1 MRTITTRSGEPIE
14 VSDAIDVLAILE
26 AVYHT
31 KWAGDDS
38 YARVHEEIRH
48 IVGQLSDAESRTYL
62 IEALF
67 MSYNNLRVG
76 KELAAEP
83 LSDDQLDRLM
93 KKLGATGS

>member
-31 KWAGDDS
+31 KWSGDDS
-38 YARVHEEIRH
+38 YSRVHEEIRH
-48 IVGQLSDAESRTYL
+48 IVDQLSDAESRTYL